1 MKNNPAFRKARNSL
15 NLKMK
20 ELQTEIELAEGK
32 ALAQGSVISASQAPM
47 PLDTMHLRPLYPFD
61 ICLSCTCR
69 SRVLSVCK
77 FCSEISN
84 IIVLFLPFLLW
95 TLFLTLFLCSFD
107 SVTVPLESKKQ
118 QGEGADS

>member
-47 PLDTMHLRPLYPFD
+47 PLDTMHLRHVGYA
-61 ICLSCTCR
+61 
-69 SRVLSVCK
+69 V
-77 FCSEISN
+77 
-84 IIVLFLPFLLW
+84 
-95 TLFLTLFLCSFD
+95 
-107 SVTVPLESKKQ
+107 
-118 QGEGADS
+118 